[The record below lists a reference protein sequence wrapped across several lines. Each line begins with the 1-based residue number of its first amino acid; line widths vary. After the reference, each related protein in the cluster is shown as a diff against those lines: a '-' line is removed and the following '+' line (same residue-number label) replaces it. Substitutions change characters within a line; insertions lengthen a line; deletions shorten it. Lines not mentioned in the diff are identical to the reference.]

1 MTCIKVGRLAAAW
14 LLAAIGAAAI
24 AQEVSQH
31 LPAIQLSAGMHLIHA
46 EVAATPEQ
54 REKGLMFRRDLD
66 TNEGMLFVFD
76 QPSPQCFWMKNT
88 PTALTIA
95 FIADDGTIVN
105 LADMQP
111 LSERSHC
118 SAQPVRYTL
127 EMNQGWFAKRGIKAG
142 FKLGGAPFRHAN

>member
-1 MTCIKVGRLAAAW
+1 MASIKVVIRSTLVLLGW
-14 LLAAIGAAAI
+14 LLAYAAV
-24 AQEVSQH
+24 AQDTPQR
-31 LPAIQLSAGMHLIHA
+31 LQAIQITAGMHLIRA

-76 QPSPQCFWMKNT
+76 DPQPQCFWMKNT
-88 PTALTIA
+88 PIGLTIA

-111 LSERSHC
+111 LSERTHC
-118 SAQPVRYTL
+118 SAKAVRFTL
-127 EMNQGWFAKRGIKAG
+127 EMNQGWFATRGIKAG
-142 FKLGGAPFRHAN
+142 FKFGGAPFKP

>member
-1 MTCIKVGRLAAAW
+1 MTSVKALTRSTLVLLGWMLACAA
-14 LLAAIGAAAI
+14 GAQDAP
-24 AQEVSQH
+24 QH
-31 LPAIQLSAGMHLIHA
+31 LQASQLTAGMHLIRA

-54 REKGLMFRRDLD
+54 REKGLMFRRDLG

-76 QPSPQCFWMKNT
+76 EPQPQCFWMKNT
-88 PTALTIA
+88 PIGLTIA

-118 SAQPVRYTL
+118 SAKAVRFTL
-127 EMNQGWFAKRGIKAG
+127 EMNQGWFATRGIKAG
-142 FKLGGAPFRHAN
+142 FKLSGAPFKP